1 MKIVSILL
9 LVLMLN
15 VSCREM
21 KTTAVES
28 NSVSNKNQK
37 QQPEE
42 SARIN
47 LKLNGRNTSGLF
59 DFVFSKENKII
70 GIGIGSQSGVASAN
84 KKDGFESKSKEIFF
98 VCSSDDWGKT
108 WHGERGIPYE
118 NIGTISG
125 ITESDETAFI
135 AGADGSIWTKNE
147 TKWQSIYEPKS
158 DSYSFRHIEFASNG
172 IGFAVS
178 ETEYGSQIFKTQN
191 SGKLGKKF
199 MKMKFLDIPS
209 IC

>member
-84 KKDGFESKSKEIFF
+84 KKDGFESKSKKSFLF
-98 VCSSDDWGKT
+98 VAPTIGAKLGTAKEEYHMKILAQYPVLPNLTKQLLSP
-108 WHGERGIPYE
+108 ERMALSGRKMKQSG
-118 NIGTISG
+118 NQSMNLKATVTVSG
-125 ITESDETAFI
+125 I
-135 AGADGSIWTKNE
+135 
-147 TKWQSIYEPKS
+147 
-158 DSYSFRHIEFASNG
+158 
-172 IGFAVS
+172 
-178 ETEYGSQIFKTQN
+178 
-191 SGKLGKKF
+191 
-199 MKMKFLDIPS
+199 
-209 IC
+209 